1 VISTPAPDCW
11 LHPGLDVHASAIEGR
26 GLFARV
32 PIPAGTVVSRLGG
45 RLVSPA
51 ELDRLI
57 ADPALGYIDTIMVSE
72 TEHLVLPRRRGCAVS
87 GAWSFGGR
95 GEPAPLRDTGYGNHS
110 CDPNLWWVGPYE
122 LAARRDIA
130 AGDEVTNDY
139 ATSTGDPRFTME
151 CACGADLCRGTVTGD
166 DWRRPELRE
175 RYGDHWIPALLA
187 RIRSSSADNA

>member
-1 VISTPAPDCW
+1 MIPAPAPDCW
-11 LHPGLDVHASAIEGR
+11 LHPGLDVHASAIEGS
-26 GLFARV
+26 GLFARE
-32 PIPAGTVVSRLGG
+32 PIRAGTVVSRLGG

-72 TEHLVLPRRRGCAVS
+72 TEHLVLPPRR
-87 GAWSFGGR
+87 
-95 GEPAPLRDTGYGNHS
+95 DNGYGNHS